1 MAKKEKIKKATKSI
15 FNRFFG
21 FENGVDITND
31 VMVLHRRNVVIKNI
45 TLVSNLFYSVVLFL
59 FALSSKTQADWL
71 FPSLFFPFTFFLNE
85 VIKKVIYSD
94 RHDKTKQEIGM
105 YGLAIYAF
113 VSVILFYAR
122 FYQHYETA
130 IYILIYY
137 AIVIISLY
145 QSKTLILW
153 SAAGMLASITVIH
166 FTWTY
171 NIAEEYSG
179 MSVGEFLRN
188 FVHDQRFNDLLL
200 RTVLF
205 VMFVIVVYAIVSIGH
220 YMQEQ
225 RRIELIKRREIQNDF
240 TEIVSDLFKVIL
252 ASKSPF
258 LDTQHVLLVTEI
270 SLYLAKMYGLNET
283 ELQSLKD
290 YSMAHLKF
298 NEIEDLVF
306 PKDDKEVDFDALK
319 GKTKLGT
326 TIAKRLQLAQK
337 VEDIARAHIE
347 GSVNDQFVLQMQQIQ
362 PEKEAQI
369 ILLCDL
375 YVTMRSSK
383 TYKRAY
389 PNDTVIKLF
398 SSQFKAYFDYQLLDR
413 FLRFKKE
420 IQIMYDEF

>member
-1 MAKKEKIKKATKSI
+1 M
-15 FNRFFG
+15 
-21 FENGVDITND
+21 
-31 VMVLHRRNVVIKNI
+31 
-45 TLVSNLFYSVVLFL
+45 
-59 FALSSKTQADWL
+59 
-71 FPSLFFPFTFFLNE
+71 FFPFTFFLNE